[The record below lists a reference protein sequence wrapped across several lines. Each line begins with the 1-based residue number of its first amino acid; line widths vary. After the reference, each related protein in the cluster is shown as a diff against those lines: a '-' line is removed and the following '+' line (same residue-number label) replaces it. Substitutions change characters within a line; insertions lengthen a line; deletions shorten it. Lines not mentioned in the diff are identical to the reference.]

1 MLRLDLL
8 APLLA
13 FAALLLAA
21 ALLALSASGHFP
33 RRIGKVTGPG
43 ALALWASLAAGLAAV
58 GAGLAAAWRLLP
70 WPSAVIAG
78 GLAILV
84 APLVLQQ
91 FSDRFVDG
99 RGALAVF
106 AAVAVASALI
116 LALLSGQPA

>member
-1 MLRLDLL
+1 MLRLDLVF
-8 APLLA
+8 PLVV

-33 RRIGKVTGPG
+33 RRAGAANEPG
-43 ALALWASLAAGLAAV
+43 TLLLSVSMLAGAAATAAGLIT
-58 GAGLAAAWRLLP
+58 AWRHLP

-78 GLAILV
+78 GLAILA

-99 RGALAVF
+99 RGSLAAFGGSAVVL
-106 AAVAVASALI
+106 AAILVILVA
-116 LALLSGQPA
+116 